1 MITKELISFN
11 SIAKAHNI
19 SNREMKNT
27 AGQSS
32 CQPCDLRFD
41 DGHPLHMEFDAP
53 PSSSEMDN
61 FAIQA
66 DTSKFDYDDP
76 MHMEFDGQEFDEQ
89 SLTEFDEQSLTEF
102 DEQSLTDELEDTLSQ
117 QDISK
122 FNDVQFKYVTL
133 SEIGEVKWTTLLLN
147 NIFLQESMTIIEY

>member
-19 SNREMKNT
+19 SNSEMENT

-41 DGHPLHMEFDAP
+41 DGHPLHIEFDAP
-53 PSSSEMDN
+53 PSSSEMGT
-61 FAIQA
+61 FAMRA

-89 SLTEFDEQSLTEF
+89 SLT
-102 DEQSLTDELEDTLSQ
+102 DELEDTLSQ

-122 FNDVQFKYVTL
+122 FDDVQFKYVTL

-147 NIFLQESMTIIEY
+147 NMFLQESMTIIEY

>member
-11 SIAKAHNI
+11 SIAKAHNM
-19 SNREMKNT
+19 SNSEMENT
-27 AGQSS
+27 SGQSS

-53 PSSSEMDN
+53 PSSSAMDN

-76 MHMEFDGQEFDEQ
+76 MHMEFDGQ
-89 SLTEFDEQSLTEF
+89 EFDEQSLTEF

-147 NIFLQESMTIIEY
+147 NMFLQESMTIIEY